1 MRPIEMCDLRTQY
14 ARIRQEIDQSIDEVL
29 VSGQFIRGPVVQAFE
44 QELASHTGSAQVIG
58 CANGTDALQIA
69 LMALELQ
76 PGDEVITPSFTYAA
90 TVEVV
95 KLLGLIPV
103 YVDVDE
109 KTFLLDVHQLEPLIT
124 SRTRAIIPVHLF
136 GQCADMEPIMAIAQ
150 RHQLAVIEDT
160 AQAIDAQYTFS
171 DGTVKKAGTMGDIGT
186 VSFFPSKNLGCYGDG
201 GALFTQNQSLADK
214 LRMIA
219 NHGQSGLYQ
228 FDRVG
233 VNSRLDALQA
243 AILRVKLK
251 QLKEY
256 TQRRQR
262 LASRYDDAFR
272 HLPQLITPFC
282 SAHSTHVFHQY
293 TLRVPPAI
301 RNNLREKLANCGI
314 PTMIYYPSPM
324 HLQPA
329 YQVKNTS
336 PFLPVSELLPNCVL
350 SLPMHTEMDE
360 LQFNFITQHL
370 VTEYLKLYNE

>member
-14 ARIRQEIDQSIDEVL
+14 ARVRQEIDESIQEVL
-29 VSGQFIRGPVVQAFE
+29 TSGQFIRGPVVQAFE
-44 QELASHTGSAQVIG
+44 QELANHIGSAHVIG

-69 LMALELQ
+69 LMALDLQ

-109 KTFLLDVHQLEPLIT
+109 KTFLLDVQQLEPLIT
-124 SRTRAIIPVHLF
+124 PRTRAIIPVHLF
-136 GQCADMEPIMAIAQ
+136 GQCADMESILAVAR

-160 AQAIDAQYTFS
+160 AQAIDAQYTFA
-171 DGTVKKAGTMGDIGT
+171 DGTTKKAGTMGDIGT

-201 GALFTQNQSLADK
+201 GALFTQDQSVADK

-219 NHGQSGLYQ
+219 NHGQTGLYQ

-251 QLKEY
+251 QLREY
-256 TQRRQR
+256 TQRRQL
-262 LASRYDDAFR
+262 LASRYDDAFT
-272 HLPQLITPFC
+272 HLPQLEVPFR
-282 SAHSTHVFHQY
+282 SANSTHVFHQY
-293 TLRVPPAI
+293 TLKMPSSI
-301 RNNLREKLANCGI
+301 RNKLREKLTACGI

-329 YQVKNTS
+329 YQDVNATTYM
-336 PFLPVSELLPNCVL
+336 PVSELLTNCVL

-360 LQFNFITQHL
+360 LQFYFITQH
-370 VTEYLKLYNE
+370 VVSEYSKFFNL